1 MNVQDHYSV
10 LGVEETATQE
20 EIKKAYRKLA
30 KENHPD
36 KGGDEDKFKQISG
49 AYDIIGDENKRQ
61 QYDHQRKN
69 PFAGMGGSHADS
81 MSDLFNQAFGHQRQ
95 QQRVHTTNLTVNISV
110 LESYLSE
117 KKEINYKRKTMCE
130 PCSGSGGDK
139 KVCVVCNGAGQV
151 IRQMGSGMFTQVVA
165 MTCEGCNGK
174 GKIITNP
181 CFVCNG
187 TGDKDEIKNVEIKI
201 PHGIDNGQFFRLQGM
216 GDFRNEVFGDLI
228 VRVNLEPQDN
238 FDKYE
243 NHLIYNVYF
252 DLNELQNESFDIPH
266 PDGKLNV
273 KFPKTFDTSKPLR
286 VKGKGFKTQV
296 IGDLM
301 INQYVKFYRD

>member
-36 KGGDEDKFKQISG
+36 KGGDEELFKQISG

-95 QQRVHTTNLTVNISV
+95 QQRVHTTNLTINVGV
-110 LESYLSE
+110 LESYLSD

-130 PCSGSGGDK
+130 PCGGNGGDK
-139 KVCVVCNGAGQV
+139 KVCVVCNGVGQV
-151 IRQMGSGMFTQVVA
+151 IRQMGSGMFIQVVA

-174 GKIITNP
+174 GKTITNP

-187 TGDKDEIKNVEIKI
+187 TGDKDEIKNIEIKI

-243 NHLIYNVYF
+243 NHLVYNAYF
-252 DLNELQNESFDIPH
+252 DLDDINKNSFDIPH
-266 PDGKLNV
+266 PDGKLNI

-301 INQYVKFYRD
+301 VNQYVKFHRD

>member
-36 KGGDEDKFKQISG
+36 KGGDEELFKQISG

-95 QQRVHTTNLTVNISV
+95 QQRVHTTNLTINVGV
-110 LESYLSE
+110 LESYLSD

-130 PCSGSGGDK
+130 PCSGNGGDK
-139 KVCVVCNGAGQV
+139 KVCVVCNGVGQV
-151 IRQMGSGMFTQVVA
+151 IRQMGSGMFIQVVA

-174 GKIITNP
+174 GKTITNP

-187 TGDKDEIKNVEIKI
+187 TGDKDEIKNIEIKI

-243 NHLIYNVYF
+243 NHLVYNVYF
-252 DLNELQNESFDIPH
+252 DLDDINKNSFDIPH
-266 PDGKLNV
+266 PDGKLNI

-301 INQYVKFYRD
+301 VNQYVKFHRD

>member
-36 KGGDEDKFKQISG
+36 KGGDEELFKQISG

-95 QQRVHTTNLTVNISV
+95 QQRVHTTNLTINVGV
-110 LESYLSE
+110 LESYLSD

-130 PCSGSGGDK
+130 PCGGNGGDK
-139 KVCVVCNGAGQV
+139 KVCVVCNGVGQV
-151 IRQMGSGMFTQVVA
+151 IRQMGSGMFIQVVA

-174 GKIITNP
+174 GKTITNP

-187 TGDKDEIKNVEIKI
+187 TGDKDEIKNIEIKI

-228 VRVNLEPQDN
+228 VRVNLEPKDN

-243 NHLIYNVYF
+243 NHLVYNAYF
-252 DLNELQNESFDIPH
+252 DLDDINKNSFDIPH
-266 PDGKLNV
+266 PDGKLNI

-301 INQYVKFYRD
+301 VNQYVKFHRD

>member
-61 QYDHQRKN
+61 EYDHQRKN
-69 PFAGMGGSHADS
+69 PFAGMGGGHAQS

-139 KVCVVCNGAGQV
+139 KVCVVCNGDGQV

-187 TGDKDEIKNVEIKI
+187 TGDKDEIKNIEIKI

>member
-1 MNVQDHYSV
+1 MNVQDHYST

-36 KGGDEDKFKQISG
+36 KGGDEELFKQISG
-49 AYDIIGDENKRQ
+49 AYDVIGDENKRQ
-61 QYDHQRKN
+61 EYDYQRKN
-69 PFAGMGGSHADS
+69 PFAGMGGSHAES
-81 MSDLFNQAFGHQRQ
+81 MSDLFNRAFGQQRQ
-95 QQRVHTTNLTVNISV
+95 QQRTHTTNLTVNVGV

-130 PCSGSGGDK
+130 PCNGTGGDK
-139 KVCVVCNGAGQV
+139 KVCSQCNGAGQT
-151 IRQMGSGMFTQVVA
+151 IRQMGSGMFVQMVA
-165 MTCEGCNGK
+165 MTCEGCMGK

-187 TGDKDEIKNVEIKI
+187 SGDKDEIKNVEIKI
-201 PHGIDNGQFFRLQGM
+201 PHGIDNGQFLRLQGM

-228 VRVNLEPQDN
+228 VRINLEPQDN
-238 FDKYE
+238 FEKYD

-252 DLNELQNESFDIPH
+252 DLDEIQKESFDIPH

-273 KFPKTFDTSKPLR
+273 KFPKTFDSSKPLR

-301 INQYVKFYRD
+301 VNQYVKFHRD